1 MTTFP
6 KTGAAS
12 MSNRFTSDAADP
24 ELVSF
29 TASYLIEQMAPRLRG
44 AGVTGREAAVAH
56 LLAAGFG
63 VASVNALVDRA
74 LDAAV
79 ERPAH
84 G

>member
-1 MTTFP
+1 
-6 KTGAAS
+6 
-12 MSNRFTSDAADP
+12 MSNHFTFEGADP

-29 TASYLIEQMAPRLRG
+29 TASYLIDQMAPRLRA
-44 AGVTGREAAVAH
+44 AGVAGREAAVAH

-63 VASVNALVDRA
+63 AASVNALVDRA
-74 LDAAV
+74 LAAAM

>member
-1 MTTFP
+1 
-6 KTGAAS
+6 
-12 MSNRFTSDAADP
+12 
-24 ELVSF
+24 
-29 TASYLIEQMAPRLRG
+29 MAPRLRG

-63 VASVNALVDRA
+63 AASTAALVDRA
-74 LDAAV
+74 LAAAV